1 MLARK
6 ASLNRV
12 DWRLWQRF
20 WATAKPY
27 WFSNEKWGARGLL
40 ALVLLL
46 LIVASGIDVGVS
58 FLNRN
63 LFTALEQRNIGNFWQ
78 TVLIFVVFVVVV
90 TPLAVFFEYLTD
102 KVSLYWRRWL
112 TNHFLDKYF
121 HNRAYYDI
129 NFYADV
135 DNPDQRIS
143 EDINTFTRNSL
154 KFFVLVLQSVLSLIA
169 FIGVLISI
177 SVPLVLILVGYAFVG
192 TVVTV
197 LLGKRLIGLN
207 FLQLQKEADFRY
219 GLVHVRDNAEAIAF
233 YQGEAPESATVR
245 SRFDELYRNFDRLI
259 AWQRNLGFFTTGYN
273 FFIQLVPI
281 VVIAPLFFAGQ
292 VEFGVISQASIA
304 FSAVLKALSILVT
317 QFEELSAFAAG
328 VNRLAL
334 FNQILDTPHQIRTE
348 GATSID
354 IVPADQLELSHVT
367 LETPKYQK
375 RLVEDLSVAVPPGEG
390 LLIIGQSG
398 AGKSSLLRAIAG
410 LWKAGTGR
418 IARPTLESMLFLPQR
433 PYMILG
439 SLREQLLY
447 PNTDRDIEEDAMREV
462 LRQVNLAD
470 LPERA
475 DGWDAQLDLANVLSL
490 GEQQRLAFARLLLA
504 SPHYAILDEATGALD
519 LKNEEQLYQR
529 LLSSGIT
536 YISVGH
542 RSSLLKYH
550 SLVLEVLGETR
561 WRLLPVREYNT
572 FEEVLK

>member
-1 MLARK
+1 M
-6 ASLNRV
+6 NRFN
-12 DWRLWQRF
+12 WQLWLRF
-20 WATAKPY
+20 WAIAKPF
-27 WFSNEKWGARGLL
+27 WFSNEKSGARGLL

-78 TVLIFVVFVVVV
+78 TVLIFVVFVVIV
-90 TPLAVFFEYLTD
+90 TPLAVFFEYLID

-154 KFFVLVLQSVLSLIA
+154 KFFVLVLQSVFSLIA

-177 SVPLVLILVGYAFVG
+177 SVPLVLILVVYALVG
-192 TVVTV
+192 TVVTI
-197 LLGKRLIGLN
+197 LFGKRLIGLN
-207 FLQLQKEADFRY
+207 FFQLQKEADFRY

-233 YQGEAPESATVR
+233 YQGEALESATVR

-304 FSAVLKALSILVT
+304 FSAVLKALSIIVT

-334 FNQILDTPHQIRTE
+334 FNQTLDTPYQIRTE
-348 GATSID
+348 VATSID
-354 IVPADQLELSHVT
+354 TVPADQLELSHVT
-367 LETPKYQK
+367 LETPRYQK
-375 RLVEDLSVAVPPGEG
+375 RLVKDLSVAVPPGEG

-398 AGKSSLLRAIAG
+398 VGKSSLLRAIAG

-447 PNTDRDIEEDAMREV
+447 PNTDRDTEEDAMREV

-470 LPERA
+470 LAERIG
-475 DGWDAQLDLANVLSL
+475 GWDAQLDLANVLSL
-490 GEQQRLAFARLLLA
+490 GEQQRLAFARLLLT

-550 SLVLEVLGETR
+550 SLVLELLGETR
-561 WRLLPVREYNT
+561 WRLLPVTECKA
-572 FEEVLK
+572 FESVLN

>member
-1 MLARK
+1 
-6 ASLNRV
+6 
-12 DWRLWQRF
+12 
-20 WATAKPY
+20 
-27 WFSNEKWGARGLL
+27 
-40 ALVLLL
+40 
-46 LIVASGIDVGVS
+46 
-58 FLNRN
+58 
-63 LFTALEQRNIGNFWQ
+63 
-78 TVLIFVVFVVVV
+78 
-90 TPLAVFFEYLTD
+90 
-102 KVSLYWRRWL
+102 
-112 TNHFLDKYF
+112 
-121 HNRAYYDI
+121 
-129 NFYADV
+129 
-135 DNPDQRIS
+135 
-143 EDINTFTRNSL
+143 
-154 KFFVLVLQSVLSLIA
+154 
-169 FIGVLISI
+169 
-177 SVPLVLILVGYAFVG
+177 
-192 TVVTV
+192 
-197 LLGKRLIGLN
+197 
-207 FLQLQKEADFRY
+207 
-219 GLVHVRDNAEAIAF
+219 

-259 AWQRNLGFFTTGYN
+259 AWQRNLEFFTTGYN

-304 FSAVLKALSILVT
+304 FSAVLKALSIIVT
-317 QFEELSAFAAG
+317 QFEELSVFAAG

-334 FNQILDTPHQIRTE
+334 FNQTLDTPHQILTV

-354 IVPADQLELSHVT
+354 TVPADQLELFHVT
-367 LETPKYQK
+367 LETPRYQK

-398 AGKSSLLRAIAG
+398 RGKSSLLRAIAG

-447 PNTDRDIEEDAMREV
+447 PNTDRDTEEDAMREV

-470 LPERA
+470 LAERIG
-475 DGWDAQLDLANVLSL
+475 GWDVQLDLANVLSL
-490 GEQQRLAFARLLLA
+490 GEQQRLAFARLLLT

-550 SLVLEVLGETR
+550 SLVLELLGETR
-561 WRLLPVREYNT
+561 WRLLPVTECKA
-572 FEEVLK
+572 FERVLN

>member
-1 MLARK
+1 
-6 ASLNRV
+6 
-12 DWRLWQRF
+12 
-20 WATAKPY
+20 
-27 WFSNEKWGARGLL
+27 
-40 ALVLLL
+40 LL

-63 LFTALEQRNIGNFWQ
+63 LFTALEQRNISNFWQ
-78 TVLIFVVFVVVV
+78 TVLIFVLFIVVA
-90 TPLAVFFEYLTD
+90 TPLAVFFKYLTD

-154 KFFVLVLQSVLSLIA
+154 KFFVLVLQSILSLIA

-197 LLGKRLIGLN
+197 LFGKRLIGLN

-219 GLVHVRDNAEAIAF
+219 GLVHIRDNAEAIAF

-259 AWQRNLGFFTTGYN
+259 TWQRNLGFFTTGYN

-304 FSAVLKALSILVT
+304 FSAVLKALSIIVT

-334 FNQILDTPHQIRTE
+334 FNQTLDTPHQIRAKGT
-348 GATSID
+348 TSID
-354 IVPADQLELSHVT
+354 TVPADQLELSHVT
-367 LETPKYQK
+367 LETPRYQK
-375 RLVEDLSVAVPPGEG
+375 TLVKDLSVAVPPGEG
-390 LLIIGQSG
+390 LLIVGQSG
-398 AGKSSLLRAIAG
+398 KGKSSLLRAIAG
-410 LWKAGTGR
+410 LWNTGTGC
-418 IARPTLESMLFLPQR
+418 IIRPQLEEMLFLPQR
-433 PYMILG
+433 PYMPLG
-439 SLREQLLY
+439 SLQSQLLY
-447 PNTDRDIEEDAMREV
+447 PNTNREILEEKLYQV
-462 LRQVNLAD
+462 LQQVNLAD
-470 LPERA
+470 LPERVGGFDAELDWA
-475 DGWDAQLDLANVLSL
+475 DVLSL
-490 GEQQRLAFARLLLA
+490 GEQQRLAFARLLLMQ
-504 SPHYAILDEATGALD
+504 PRYAILDEATSALD
-519 LKNEEQLYQR
+519 IQNEAHLYSQLHAAA
-529 LLSSGIT
+529 T
-536 YISVGH
+536 TFISVGH
-542 RSSLLKYH
+542 RT
-550 SLVLEVLGETR
+550 SLVHYHHHVLD
-561 WRLLPVREYNT
+561 
-572 FEEVLK
+572 LKGNSSWQLKPTQSYISSTGLTS

>member
-1 MLARK
+1 
-6 ASLNRV
+6 
-12 DWRLWQRF
+12 
-20 WATAKPY
+20 
-27 WFSNEKWGARGLL
+27 
-40 ALVLLL
+40 
-46 LIVASGIDVGVS
+46 
-58 FLNRN
+58 
-63 LFTALEQRNIGNFWQ
+63 
-78 TVLIFVVFVVVV
+78 
-90 TPLAVFFEYLTD
+90 
-102 KVSLYWRRWL
+102 LYWRRWL

>member
-1 MLARK
+1 MLERK

-20 WATAKPY
+20 WAIAKPY
-27 WFSNEKWGARGLL
+27 WFSKEKWGARGLL

-78 TVLIFVVFVVVV
+78 TVLIFVVFVVIV
-90 TPLAVFFEYLTD
+90 TPLAVFFEYLID

-154 KFFVLVLQSVLSLIA
+154 KFFVLVLQSVFSLIA
-169 FIGVLISI
+169 FIGILISI
-177 SVPLVLILVGYAFVG
+177 SVPLVLILVCYAFVG

-197 LLGKRLIGLN
+197 LFGKRLIGLN

-219 GLVHVRDNAEAIAF
+219 GLVHIRDNAEAIAF

-259 AWQRNLGFFTTGYN
+259 AWQRNLGFFKTGYN

-304 FSAVLKALSILVT
+304 FSAVLKALSIIVT
-317 QFEELSAFAAG
+317 QFEDLSAFAAG

-334 FNQILDTPHQIRTE
+334 FNQTLDTPYQILTV

-354 IVPADQLELSHVT
+354 TVPADQLELFHVT
-367 LETPKYQK
+367 LETPRYQK

-398 AGKSSLLRAIAG
+398 MGKSSLLRAIAG

-447 PNTDRDIEEDAMREV
+447 PNTDRDTEEDAMREV

-470 LPERA
+470 LAERIG
-475 DGWDAQLDLANVLSL
+475 GWDAQLDLANVLSL

-519 LKNEEQLYQR
+519 LKNEEQLYQQ

-536 YISVGH
+536 YVSVGH

-550 SLVLEVLGETR
+550 SSVLELLGEAR

>member
-12 DWRLWQRF
+12 DRGLWQRF
-20 WATAKPY
+20 WAIAKPY

-78 TVLIFVVFVVVV
+78 TVLIFVVFVVIV

-177 SVPLVLILVGYAFVG
+177 SVPLVLILIGYAFVG

-197 LLGKRLIGLN
+197 LFGKRLIGLN

-245 SRFDELYRNFDRLI
+245 SRFDELYRNFERLI

-281 VVIAPLFFAGQ
+281 VVLAPLFFAGQ

-304 FSAVLKALSILVT
+304 FSAVLKALSIIVT
-317 QFEELSAFAAG
+317 QFEDLSAFAAG

-334 FNQILDTPHQIRTE
+334 FNQTLDSPHQILTV

-354 IVPADQLELSHVT
+354 TVPADQLELFHVT
-367 LETPKYQK
+367 LETPRYQK
-375 RLVEDLSVAVPPGEG
+375 RLVEDLSVAVPPGER

-398 AGKSSLLRAIAG
+398 VGKSSLLRAIAG

-447 PNTDRDIEEDAMREV
+447 PNTNRDIEEDAMREV

-519 LKNEEQLYQR
+519 LKNEEQLYQQ

-536 YISVGH
+536 YVSVGH

>member
-1 MLARK
+1 MDRF
-6 ASLNRV
+6 N
-12 DWRLWQRF
+12 WQLWQRF
-20 WATAKPY
+20 WAIAKPY
-27 WFSNEKWGARGLL
+27 WLSNEKRGARGLL
-40 ALVLLL
+40 VLVLLL
-46 LIVASGIDVGVS
+46 LLVASGIEVGIS

-63 LFTALEQRNIGNFWQ
+63 LFTALEQRDIDNFWQ
-78 TVLIFVVFVVVV
+78 TVLIFVVFVVFV

-102 KVSLYWRRWL
+102 KLGLYWRRWL
-112 TNHFLDKYF
+112 TNHFLDRYF

-129 NFYADV
+129 NFHADV

-197 LLGKRLIGLN
+197 LFGKRLIGLN

-219 GLVHVRDNAEAIAF
+219 GLVHIRDNAEAIAF
-233 YQGEAPESATVR
+233 YQGEAPESATVI

-304 FSAVLKALSILVT
+304 FSAVLKALSIIVT

-334 FNQILDTPHQIRTE
+334 FNQTLNTPHKIRTE
-348 GATSID
+348 VATLID
-354 IVPADQLELSHVT
+354 TVPADQLELSHVT
-367 LETPKYQK
+367 LETPRYQK

-447 PNTDRDIEEDAMREV
+447 PNTDRETQEDAMREV

-470 LPERA
+470 LAERIG
-475 DGWDAQLDLANVLSL
+475 GWDAQLDLANVLSL
-490 GEQQRLAFARLLLA
+490 GEQQRLAFARLLLT

-550 SLVLEVLGETR
+550 SLVLELLGETQ
-561 WRLLPVREYNT
+561 WRLLPVTECKA
-572 FEEVLK
+572 FESVLN